1 MSDDEIYCIPTY
13 MVNQK
18 VKNYT
23 RNLIQFL
30 KENNK
35 QVLLISHHF
44 IPVDFQEIVD
54 YCIYDNRNHLLH
66 ENKYKGWM
74 AHRNNLFYVES
85 QEFFPCNS
93 TLACYYF
100 HSSLFF
106 SKFLNKRI
114 VHFVDYDSILSNLDQ
129 YDENYQML
137 KNSEYSSI
145 RYKNEAGAFFAD
157 TCSLD
162 LSKLNLDNFI
172 VSEEKLKSLIESNRT
187 YEVLFEHYF
196 KKFEN
201 IYWKSFKELKKSTV
215 AGLEHINSIDWIC
228 LAANKEDNKFYLTI
242 VNPSDEKKKHKIIA
256 DGNILESHTHNSS
269 WVLEVSDYKNV
280 IVYDEKGDLL
290 KTYHVPNFNI
300 KDQSAVSWLTFNPN
314 GTQLGG

>member
-1 MSDDEIYCIPTY
+1 MPDDEIYCVPTY

-30 KENNK
+30 KERNK
-35 QVLLISHHF
+35 QVLLMSHYY
-44 IPVDFQEIVD
+44 IPVEFQETVD
-54 YCIYDNRNHLLH
+54 YCIYDNRNHLLY
-66 ENKYKGWM
+66 ENKHKGWM
-74 AHRNNLFYVES
+74 VHRNNLFYVES

-129 YDENYQML
+129 YDENYQIL
-137 KNSEYSSI
+137 KKSEYSSI
-145 RYKNEAGAFFAD
+145 RYKNNVGAFFAD

-162 LSKLNLDNFI
+162 LSKINLDNFV
-172 VSEEKLKSLIESNRT
+172 VSEEKLKNLIESNRT

-196 KKFEN
+196 INFEN
-201 IYWKSFKELKKSTV
+201 IYWKSFEELKKTSN
-215 AGLEHINSIDWIC
+215 AGLEHVNAIDWIC
-228 LAANKEDNKFYLTI
+228 LAVNLDEYKFYLVIINT
-242 VNPSDEKKKHKIIA
+242 VKSAKKHKVIA
-256 DGNILESHTHNSS
+256 DERVIDVETFNSS
-269 WVLEVSDYKNV
+269 WVLEVSSCKNLL
-280 IVYDEKGDLL
+280 VYNETGSLL
-290 KTYHVPNFNI
+290 KTYHIPSINI
-300 KDQSAVSWLTFNPN
+300 NDQSKISWLTFNPVN
-314 GTQLGG
+314 CQL